1 MVPVIMPVVG
11 QDIPTGII
19 REWLKSEG
27 EAVSK
32 EEIIATV
39 ESEKA
44 TFDVE
49 APADGILL
57 KILRK
62 EEEEVEVLTPIA
74 YIGEKGET
82 PEPGEKEAEGRLVA
96 GEEIIET
103 KTDHTDVSVPAASSR
118 IFVSPLAKKIAEKE
132 GIRLESVTGTGPNG
146 RIIRRNILEAIKQPV
161 PEIMDYQE
169 DVPDAGRRPEMRQ
182 TLPEGAEEILYNR
195 MRRLIADKL
204 TLSKQT
210 VPHFYLF
217 TDVEMDRAIVFKDQ
231 LMQGSGVRVTI
242 TDMVVY
248 AVAGAMGEY
257 PRMNSHVFNDRY
269 FLLRDINIGLAVS
282 SDDGLRVP
290 VIEHADKGDLTTL
303 AARTKQLSENA
314 RKGRIDPGL
323 KAGLT
328 VSTLGMY
335 GIKQFLPII
344 NPPESAILA
353 VGKST
358 PRVTTDG
365 FSIAIRNIMSI
376 TLACDH
382 RLIDGAYG
390 AGFLG
395 RVKEI
400 LEQAEFKKMYR

>member
-19 REWLKSEG
+19 REWLKKEG
-27 EAVSK
+27 EAVVK

-49 APADGILL
+49 APAEGILL
-57 KILRK
+57 KIMRK
-62 EEEEVEVLTPIA
+62 EEDEVEVLTPIA
-74 YIGEKGET
+74 YIGKIGET
-82 PEPGEKEAEGRLVA
+82 FEPVEKEPQNC
-96 GEEIIET
+96 
-103 KTDHTDVSVPAASSR
+103 TDKIDGIVTAPVDSGAPAAAAGSR
-118 IFVSPLAKKIAEKE
+118 MFISPLARKIAEKE

-146 RIIRRNILEAIKQPV
+146 RIIKRNILEAIKQPV

-169 DVPDAGRRPEMRQ
+169 YVPDAGRRPEIRQ
-182 TLPEGAEEILYNR
+182 TLPDGAEEILYNR

-217 TDVEMDRAIVFKDQ
+217 TDVEMDRSIAFKNQ

-257 PRMNSHVFNDRY
+257 PRMNSHVFTDRY

-290 VIEHADKGDLTTL
+290 VIEHADKGDLATL
-303 AARTKQLSENA
+303 AARTKRLSENA

-335 GIKQFLPII
+335 GIKKFLPII

-353 VGKST
+353 VGKSA

-390 AGFLG
+390 AAFLG
-395 RVKEI
+395 RVKQI
-400 LEQAEFKKMYR
+400 LEQAEF

>member
-19 REWLKSEG
+19 REWMKKEG
-27 EAVSK
+27 EAVLK

-49 APADGILL
+49 APAEGFLL

-62 EEEEVEVLTPIA
+62 EEDEVEVLTPIA
-74 YIGEKGET
+74 YIGQMGEIFESGENEVECSTEKIAGIDT
-82 PEPGEKEAEGRLVA
+82 SPVDSDASVA
-96 GEEIIET
+96 
-103 KTDHTDVSVPAASSR
+103 AARSR
-118 IFVSPLAKKIAEKE
+118 MFVSPLARKIAEKE
-132 GIRLESVTGTGPNG
+132 GVRLELVTGTGPNG
-146 RIIRRNILEAIKQPV
+146 RIIKRNILEAIKLPA
-161 PEIMDYQE
+161 PESIDSQKDSVKPGSRSE
-169 DVPDAGRRPEMRQ
+169 IRQ
-182 TLPEGAEEILYNR
+182 AIPEGIEEIPFNR

-217 TDVEMDRAIVFKDQ
+217 TDVEMDRAIAFKNQ
-231 LMQGSGVRVTI
+231 LMQESGVRVTI
-242 TDMVVY
+242 TDMLVY

-257 PRMNSHVFNDRY
+257 PRMNSHVYPDRY
-269 FLLRDINIGLAVS
+269 FQLRDINIGLAVS

-290 VIEHADKGDLTTL
+290 VIEHADKGDLATL
-303 AARTKQLSENA
+303 SARTKQLSENA
-314 RKGRIDPGL
+314 RKGRSDLGL
-323 KAGLT
+323 RAGIT

-335 GIKQFLPII
+335 GITQFLPII

-365 FSIAIRNIMSI
+365 FSIAIRNIMTI

-390 AGFLG
+390 AAFLG

-400 LEQAEFKKMYR
+400 LEQAEFKKMYK